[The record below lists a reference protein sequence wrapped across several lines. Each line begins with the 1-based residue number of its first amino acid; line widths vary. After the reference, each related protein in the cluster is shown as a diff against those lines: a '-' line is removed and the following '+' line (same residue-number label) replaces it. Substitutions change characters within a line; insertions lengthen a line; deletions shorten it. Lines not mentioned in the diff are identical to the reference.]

1 MPNLAD
7 GLRETIEHRMRFPS
21 NSYSPTFV
29 EEYERE
35 REKERRYEEKRR
47 AKQRQRSRERRA
59 LQKAEKELPKIVG
72 WIIFGKNKPYPN
84 RNIDTAAELGKQ
96 LKQKM
101 NWRNERLVDACIQY
115 LIQHGAQ
122 NHIPWKKPFPYVA
135 AILHR
140 EILPEIAE
148 ETGVSLE
155 GVESEE

>member
-21 NSYSPTFV
+21 NSHFPTF
-29 EEYERE
+29 EEEHDRE

-47 AKQRQRSRERRA
+47 AKQRRRSRERRA
-59 LQKAEKELPKIVG
+59 LQKAEKDLPKIVG
-72 WIIFGKNKPYPN
+72 WIIFGKNNRYSN
-84 RNIDTAAELGKQ
+84 RNIDMAAELGKQ
-96 LKQKM
+96 LNQTIQWSNPK
-101 NWRNERLVDACIQY
+101 LVDTCVQK
-115 LIQHGAQ
+115 LIQRGVQ

-148 ETGVSLE
+148 KAGVSLE
-155 GVESEE
+155 GVKSDE